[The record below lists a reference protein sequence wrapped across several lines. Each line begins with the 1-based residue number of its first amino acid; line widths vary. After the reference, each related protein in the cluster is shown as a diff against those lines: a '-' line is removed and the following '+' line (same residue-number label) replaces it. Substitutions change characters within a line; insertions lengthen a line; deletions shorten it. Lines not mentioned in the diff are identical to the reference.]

1 MGWKAIARYD
11 VGTSH
16 QSQELPCQDYG
27 DYGIFQDVIVG
38 VVADGAGSA
47 KYSDVGSELAVK
59 TVIDWF
65 ERVNKSSEQQEFSQS
80 LSQIETEKVFAR
92 IVQEVIA
99 ELRQLA
105 SEKDYAFND
114 LACTLLVFIATPH
127 WLGAMQIGDGFIVV
141 RPQDSED
148 YQLLFQPDK
157 GEFANET
164 TFITSKDA
172 LAEMQVKVISEPQKF
187 ICASTDGLEKL
198 AIRISDWKPFP
209 PFFKPFEEY
218 LEETANPEDEAEY
231 LVNFLKSERLNART
245 DDDKTL
251 LLCLWE
257 KN

>member
-1 MGWKAIARYD
+1 MRWKAIARYD

-187 ICASTDGLEKL
+187 ICASTDGL
-198 AIRISDWKPFP
+198 
-209 PFFKPFEEY
+209 
-218 LEETANPEDEAEY
+218 
-231 LVNFLKSERLNART
+231 
-245 DDDKTL
+245 
-251 LLCLWE
+251 
-257 KN
+257 